1 MPHLDVL
8 AVVVVAVCLFLYG
21 ISKTAMPVAGVV
33 AGTVLA
39 GVLGPAVA
47 TGFLVPLL
55 VLGDLF
61 ALAFYRSHVD
71 WRIILRV
78 IPGVL
83 IGFVLTALMFAFLP
97 QAAVARIV
105 GVLILISLLLELWRQ
120 AKLRRAGQPDGVI
133 ADDASAPAPPRDHR
147 IVTAM
152 FGVLAGMTTM
162 GANAGGTAMSI
173 YLIRLRVPMLAFMGT
188 AAWFFFFL
196 NVCKAPFVIAL
207 GYLTWDSLVWDLW
220 FAAPLVVGALAGA
233 FVFRRMTPQ
242 WFTRIALALSG
253 LAAIWLIVRG

>member
-8 AVVVVAVCLFLYG
+8 AVVVVTVCAVLYG
-21 ISKTAMPVAGVV
+21 VSKTAMPVAGVV
-33 AGTVLA
+33 AGTLVA
-39 GVLGPAVA
+39 GVLGPAQA

-71 WRIILRV
+71 WRLLVRV

-83 IGFVLTALMFAFLP
+83 VGFVLTALIFALLP
-97 QAAVARIV
+97 QTLVARII
-105 GVLILISLLLELWRQ
+105 GVLILISLGLELRRQ
-120 AKLRRAGQPDGVI
+120 WKTRNGAKVDL
-133 ADDASAPAPPRDHR
+133 APGDSDDHR

-162 GANAGGTAMSI
+162 GANAGGTALSI

-188 AAWFFFFL
+188 AAWFFFIL
-196 NVCKAPFVIAL
+196 NVCKAPFVIVL
-207 GYLTWDSLVWDLW
+207 GYLTWDSVLFDLW
-220 FAAPLVVGALAGA
+220 FVVPLVLGALGGV
-233 FVFRRMTPQ
+233 FVFRRMSQT
-242 WFTRIALALSG
+242 WFTRIALGLSG
-253 LAAIWLIVRG
+253 IAALWLVIVG